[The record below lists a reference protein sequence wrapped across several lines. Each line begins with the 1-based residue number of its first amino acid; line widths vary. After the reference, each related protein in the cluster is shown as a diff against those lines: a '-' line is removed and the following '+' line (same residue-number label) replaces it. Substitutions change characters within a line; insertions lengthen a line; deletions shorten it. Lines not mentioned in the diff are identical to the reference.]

1 METLSK
7 NIKKIL
13 NESTQTKL
21 IGLLTILIALWLVLY
36 FIPELFAT
44 LFNTLLGNLILIL
57 ASILTFSYN
66 LKAGAILSLSLIIL
80 YRFSTL
86 SKVESFTD
94 SSLQDF
100 LLIQNTINRQKIFDT
115 NILSKQATQE
125 ELDYF
130 NSHGMWPWS
139 ESTTQKY
146 IDATNKNPY
155 IRTYSK
161 DAVNYARSIYNENA
175 ILELLSNQTNEG
187 LFKIDGVLVPN
198 PQGNP
203 KEELPN
209 GFGSFPYESGLLNDR
224 TKDVI
229 KCNLDTNE
237 LERTTYNGKGG
248 IYGEQ
253 LKSVTPVD
261 YNDLTK
267 LIPGFSFLDKPCNP
281 CASVSDRKSV
291 SDRIS
296 VSDRK
301 SVSDRCKFKLNTK
314 TELKY

>member
-36 FIPELFAT
+36 FIPELFST

-66 LKAGAILSLSLIIL
+66 LKAGTILFLSLIIL
-80 YRFSTL
+80 YRFSKV
-86 SKVESFTD
+86 SKENFTD

-115 NILSKQATQE
+115 IILSKQATQE

-130 NSHGMWPWS
+130 NSHGMWPWT

-161 DAVNYARSIYNENA
+161 DAVNYARSIYNEAA

-281 CASVSDRKSV
+281 CASVSDRLSV
-291 SDRIS
+291 SDRSS
-296 VSDRK
+296 VRNE
-301 SVSDRCKFKLNTK
+301 CKFKLNTK

>member
-1 METLSK
+1 METISK

-13 NESTQTKL
+13 NEENQTKI

-66 LKAGAILSLSLIIL
+66 LRTGAILSLILILL
-80 YRFSTL
+80 YRFSAL
-86 SKVESFTD
+86 VNVESFTD

-115 NILSKQATQE
+115 DILQTQASQE

-139 ESTTQKY
+139 DSTIDLY
-146 IDATNKNPY
+146 ISSTNKNPY

-161 DAVNYARSIYNENA
+161 DGVNYTRTIYNEKA

-187 LFKIDGVLVPN
+187 LFKINGVQVEGDKPN
-198 PQGNP
+198 T
-203 KEELPN
+203 KEQLPN
-209 GFGSFPYESGLLNDR
+209 GFGSFPYTSGLMEDKR
-224 TKDVI
+224 KDVI
-229 KCNLDTNE
+229 KCNFDTGTV
-237 LERTTYNGKGG
+237 ERTRYNGRGG
-248 IYGEQ
+248 IFGEQ
-253 LKSVTPVD
+253 LTEVSPVD
-261 YNDLTK
+261 YNDLPK
-267 LIPGFSFLDKPCNP
+267 AVPGFSFLSEPCNP
-281 CASVSDRKSV
+281 CSSVSNNK
-291 SDRIS
+291 
-296 VSDRK
+296 
-301 SVSDRCKFKLNTK
+301 CHFKL
-314 TELKY
+314 L

>member
-13 NESTQTKL
+13 NETTQTKL

-66 LKAGAILSLSLIIL
+66 LKAGTILSLSLIIL
-80 YRFSTL
+80 YRFSAL
-86 SKVESFTD
+86 SRVESFTD
-94 SSLQDF
+94 SSLEDF

-130 NSHGMWPWS
+130 NSHGMWPWT

-161 DAVNYARSIYNENA
+161 DAVNYARSIYNEAA

-253 LKSVTPVD
+253 LKSVTPVN
-261 YNDLTK
+261 YNDLSK

-281 CASVSDRKSV
+281 CLSDSKSE
-291 SDRIS
+291 
-296 VSDRK
+296 
-301 SVSDRCKFKLNTK
+301 CKFKLK
-314 TELKY
+314 TST

>member
-80 YRFSTL
+80 YRFSAL
-86 SKVESFTD
+86 SRVESFTD

-139 ESTTQKY
+139 SKTTQKY

-203 KEELPN
+203 KEDLPN

-281 CASVSDRKSV
+281 CLSDRKSV
-291 SDRIS
+291 SDG
-296 VSDRK
+296 
-301 SVSDRCKFKLNTK
+301 CKFKLK
-314 TELKY
+314 TST

>member
-1 METLSK
+1 METLSN

-21 IGLLTILIALWLVLY
+21 IGLLTILIALWLVIY

-80 YRFSTL
+80 YRFSKV
-86 SKVESFTD
+86 SKENFTD

-139 ESTTQKY
+139 SKTTQKY

-209 GFGSFPYESGLLNDR
+209 GFGSFPYESGHLNDR
-224 TKDVI
+224 TKDII

-237 LERTTYNGKGG
+237 LERTSYNGKGG

-291 SDRIS
+291 SDG
-296 VSDRK
+296 
-301 SVSDRCKFKLNTK
+301 CKFKLK
-314 TELKY
+314 TST

>member
-80 YRFSTL
+80 YRFSAL
-86 SKVESFTD
+86 SRVESFTD

-125 ELDYF
+125 EIDYF

-139 ESTTQKY
+139 SKTTQKY

-187 LFKIDGVLVPN
+187 LFKIDGVFVPN

-203 KEELPN
+203 KENLPN

-267 LIPGFSFLDKPCNP
+267 LIPGFTFLDKPCNP
-281 CASVSDRKSV
+281 CA
-291 SDRIS
+291 S

>member
-1 METLSK
+1 METISK
-7 NIKKIL
+7 NIKKML
-13 NESTQTKL
+13 NEENQTKL

-66 LKAGAILSLSLIIL
+66 LKTGAILSLILILL

-86 SKVESFTD
+86 TKVEPFTD
-94 SSLQDF
+94 ASLQDF
-100 LLIQNTINRQKIFDT
+100 LLIENTINRQKIFDT
-115 NILSKQATQE
+115 NILSTQASQE

-139 ESTTQKY
+139 QSTTDLY
-146 IDATNKNPY
+146 INATNSNPY

-161 DAVNYARSIYNENA
+161 DAINYARSIYNEAA

-187 LFKIDGVLVPN
+187 LFKINGVQVPN

-209 GFGSFPYESGLLNDR
+209 GFGDFAYTSGLLDDMRN
-224 TKDVI
+224 DVI

-237 LERTTYNGKGG
+237 LERTRYNGTGG
-248 IYGEQ
+248 IFGEQ
-253 LKSVTPVD
+253 LKSVSSVD
-261 YNDLTK
+261 YNNLED
-267 LIPGFSFLDKPCNP
+267 IVPGFSFINEPCNP
-281 CASVSDRKSV
+281 CQSVSGSQSV
-291 SDRIS
+291 SGGLS
-296 VSDRK
+296 VSGGS
-301 SVSDRCKFKLNTK
+301 SVCKFKLNVK
-314 TELKY
+314 P

>member
-21 IGLLTILIALWLVLY
+21 IGLLTILIALGLVLY

-80 YRFSTL
+80 YRFSAL
-86 SKVESFTD
+86 SRVESFTD

-139 ESTTQKY
+139 SKTTQKY

-187 LFKIDGVLVPN
+187 LFKIDGVFVPN

-203 KEELPN
+203 KENLPN

-281 CASVSDRKSV
+281 CANFSGGASVSDRKSV
-291 SDRIS
+291 SDQ
-296 VSDRK
+296 
-301 SVSDRCKFKLNTK
+301 CKFKLNTK

>member
-13 NESTQTKL
+13 NETTQTKL

-80 YRFSTL
+80 YRFSRLTTETL
-86 SKVESFTD
+86 VSKENFTD

-161 DAVNYARSIYNENA
+161 DAVNYARSIYNEAA

-281 CASVSDRKSV
+281 CLSDQ
-291 SDRIS
+291 
-296 VSDRK
+296 
-301 SVSDRCKFKLNTK
+301 CKFKLNTK

>member
-1 METLSK
+1 METISK

-13 NESTQTKL
+13 NEENQTKI
-21 IGLLTILIALWLVLY
+21 IGLLTILISLWLVLY

-66 LKAGAILSLSLIIL
+66 LRTGAILSLILILL
-80 YRFSTL
+80 YRFSAL
-86 SKVESFTD
+86 VNVESFTD

-115 NILSKQATQE
+115 DILQTQASQE

-139 ESTTQKY
+139 QSTTDLY
-146 IDATNKNPY
+146 VNATNSNPY

-161 DAVNYARSIYNENA
+161 DAINYARSIYNEA
-175 ILELLSNQTNEG
+175 SILELLSNQTNEG
-187 LFKIDGVLVPN
+187 LFKINGVQVPN

-203 KEELPN
+203 KEQLPN
-209 GFGSFPYESGLLNDR
+209 GFGDFAYNSGILDDRRNDI
-224 TKDVI
+224 I

-237 LERTTYNGKGG
+237 LERTRYNGKGG
-248 IYGEQ
+248 IFGEQ
-253 LKSVTPVD
+253 LKSVTSVD
-261 YNDLTK
+261 YNNLED
-267 LIPGFSFLDKPCNP
+267 IVPGFSFINEPCNP
-281 CASVSDRKSV
+281 CSSASGSSSASDNK
-291 SDRIS
+291 
-296 VSDRK
+296 
-301 SVSDRCKFKLNTK
+301 CKFKLNVK
-314 TELKY
+314 PSKLF

>member
-80 YRFSTL
+80 YRFTKL
-86 SKVESFTD
+86 SKENFTD

-130 NSHGMWPWS
+130 NSHGMWPWT

-161 DAVNYARSIYNENA
+161 DAVNYARSIYNEAA

-198 PQGNP
+198 THGNP

-248 IYGEQ
+248 IYEEQ

-261 YNDLTK
+261 YNDLVK

-281 CASVSDRKSV
+281 CKSV
-291 SDRIS
+291 SDS
-296 VSDRK
+296 K
-301 SVSDRCKFKLNTK
+301 SVCKFKLNTK
-314 TELKY
+314 PELKY